1 MSSNFGYIDIILLA
15 MIAGFIIL
23 RLRSIL
29 GRKTG
34 HEDKIYPGFSE
45 KKFEEFNKQQEVKFK
60 KKNLNELEAEEK
72 EKFIRGAEIA
82 YETIITA
89 FAKGDKK
96 SLKGL
101 LTPRMAT
108 NFNQAISER
117 DDKGVKSELTFIGM
131 KESNLEKYE
140 KIQDNI
146 YATVKF
152 VSDIISVKKDKNNN
166 VIEGNSDRI
175 KTVTDHWKFSK
186 KVTSS
191 SPNWYL
197 AEILP
202 KWKKKTLSHKKTKKT
217 GKIF

>member
-34 HEDKIYPGFSE
+34 HEDKIYPRFSE
-45 KKFEEFNKQQEVKFK
+45 KKFEEFRKQHDVKFE
-60 KKNLNELEAEEK
+60 KKNSNALEGK
-72 EKFIRGAEIA
+72 ERENFISGAEIA
-82 YETIITA
+82 YETIIIA

-108 NFNQAISER
+108 NFNQAISDRE
-117 DDKGVKSELTFIGM
+117 DKGIKSELTFIGM

-140 KIQDNI
+140 KIQGNI
-146 YATVKF
+146 FATVKF
-152 VSDIISVKKDKNNN
+152 VSDIISVKKDKDNN
-166 VIEGNSDRI
+166 VLEGNPDRI

-186 KVTSS
+186 KETSN

-202 KWKKKTLSHKKTKKT
+202 K
-217 GKIF
+217 